1 MNFRSTGGQQKFLES
16 FNFSSLTD
24 VVMQLLIFF
33 LLTFSF
39 ANTRGMNVT
48 LPKTAVGQAP
58 LRKTIAVSVAKDK
71 ILYLNN
77 EAVSKME
84 LGARLAAL
92 MKQDP
97 EQQIVV
103 QADKDL
109 TLQDVVEVLD
119 IAKGVGATRLFIATE
134 AAAEVK

>member
-1 MNFRSTGGQQKFLES
+1 VNFRSGGGNKYLES

-48 LPKTAVGQAP
+48 LPKTAVGQP
-58 LRKTIAVSVAKDK
+58 PQRKTIAVSLSKERQV
-71 ILYLNN
+71 YLNN
-77 EAVSKME
+77 ELIPKQQ
-84 LGARLAAL
+84 LGPRLGVL
-92 MKQDP
+92 IKQDP

-109 TLQDVVEVLD
+109 LLQDVVEVLD

-134 AAAEVK
+134 AAKEVQ

>member
-1 MNFRSTGGQQKFLES
+1 MNFHFQSQQKYLDS

-48 LPKTAVGQAP
+48 LPKAIAGQP
-58 LRKTIAVSVAKDK
+58 PQRKSISISILKDK
-71 ILYLNN
+71 RLIVNSD
-77 EAVSKME
+77 EVPKAQ
-84 LGARLAAL
+84 LGSRLSVLIQKDA
-92 MKQDP
+92 

-103 QADKDL
+103 RADKDL

-134 AAAEVK
+134 SSPEKK

>member
-1 MNFRSTGGQQKFLES
+1 MNFSTEGRQKYLDT

-48 LPKTAVGQAP
+48 LPKAQVGQP
-58 LRKTIAVSVAKDK
+58 PQRKTITFTIGKDK
-71 ILYLNN
+71 RIFLNN
-77 EAVSKME
+77 QAVGKE
-84 LGARLAAL
+84 QLGQRLNAL
-92 MKQDP
+92 MQNDRD
-97 EQQIVV
+97 QQVVV

-109 TLQDVVEVLD
+109 ILQDVIEILD
-119 IAKGVGATRLFIATE
+119 IAKGIGATRLFIATE
-134 AAAEVK
+134 TPQGGK

>member
-1 MNFRSTGGQQKFLES
+1 MNFRASRRSTYLES

-48 LPKTAVGQAP
+48 LPKTSVGTP
-58 LRKTIAVSVAKDK
+58 PVNKTISVTIMKERK
-71 ILYLNN
+71 IFLNN
-77 EAVSKME
+77 EEVPKDQLLS
-84 LGARLAAL
+84 RLAAL
-92 MKQDP
+92 ISADA

-103 QADKDL
+103 RADKDL
-109 TLQDVVEVLD
+109 ILQDVVEVLD
-119 IAKGVGATRLFIATE
+119 MAKGAGATRLFIATD
-134 AAAEVK
+134 AEKELK

>member
-1 MNFRSTGGQQKFLES
+1 VNFRTSRRSGYLDS

-48 LPKTAVGQAP
+48 LPKTTVGAP
-58 LRKTIAVSVAKDK
+58 PVNKTISVTLMKERK
-71 ILYLNN
+71 IFLNN
-77 EAVSKME
+77 EEVPKDQ
-84 LGARLAAL
+84 LTARLAAL
-92 MKQDP
+92 IGADA

-103 QADKDL
+103 RADKDL
-109 TLQDVVEVLD
+109 LLQDVVEVLD
-119 IAKGVGATRLFIATE
+119 MAKGAGATRLFIATD
-134 AAAEVK
+134 AEKELK

>member
-1 MNFRSTGGQQKFLES
+1 MNFRTARRSTYLES

-48 LPKTAVGQAP
+48 LPKTSVGTP
-58 LRKTIAVSVAKDK
+58 PVNKTISVTVMKEKK
-71 ILYLNN
+71 IFLNN
-77 EAVSKME
+77 EEVPKDQ
-84 LGARLAAL
+84 LTARLAAL
-92 MKQDP
+92 ISADA

-103 QADKDL
+103 RADKDL
-109 TLQDVVEVLD
+109 LLQDVVEVLD
-119 IAKGVGATRLFIATE
+119 MAKGAGATRLFIATD
-134 AAAEVK
+134 AEKELK

>member
-1 MNFRSTGGQQKFLES
+1 MNFRSTGGQQKYLES

-48 LPKTAVGQAP
+48 LPKTAVGQPP
-58 LRKTIAVSVAKDK
+58 LRKTIALSLTKDK
-71 ILYLNN
+71 IMYLNN
-77 EAVSKME
+77 EAIPKQQ
-84 LGARLAAL
+84 LAARLSVL
-92 MKQDP
+92 IKQDP

-109 TLQDVVEVLD
+109 LLQDVVEVLD

-134 AAAEVK
+134 AAKEVQ